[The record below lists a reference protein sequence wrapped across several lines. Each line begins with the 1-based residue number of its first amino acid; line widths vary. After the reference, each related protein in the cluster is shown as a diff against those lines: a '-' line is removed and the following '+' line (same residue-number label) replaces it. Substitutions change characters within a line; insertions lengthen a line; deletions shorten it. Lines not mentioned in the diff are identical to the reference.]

1 MKFKLP
7 SIRIQF
13 LILVQFLLIFSVL
26 FYRFYFIQN
35 FDHYEETINSL
46 DFEGTLNTVYQN
58 NKEFIPEIQFN
69 DFKQDF
75 EGLLGNI
82 KERQFAADSFRNEM
96 ELYSIYILT
105 FIIIFVF
112 LFTIFTFKLI
122 TGPLE
127 RLQSATQKLSRGN
140 LSIQIPE
147 SKYSPLNELI
157 LSFNSMVNELDQTRS
172 KLIATEKDTVWRE
185 MARAMAHEIKNPLT
199 PLQLTSERLEMKYLE
214 SHEDVLK
221 ILPRS
226 LEIIKEE
233 ISNLKRLTV
242 EFTKFARLPKAEPDE
257 FNLSECIL
265 DIVKSYEND
274 ANIQFKTEYS
284 QDVIYADKF
293 QLRQVLVNIIQNGIQ
308 ACDENPE
315 INIYVEEKN
324 KGYVSIYVSDNGK
337 GIPEKEISMI
347 FEPYFSKRKKGTG
360 LGLAIVKKIIEQH
373 GGDISVDSTVNV
385 GSTFCINLPIYK
397 SND

>member
-1 MKFKLP
+1 MKIKLP

-35 FDHYEETINSL
+35 FDRYEETINSL
-46 DFEGTLNTVYQN
+46 DFEGTLNNVYQN
-58 NKEFIPEIQFN
+58 NKEFIPEIQFT

-75 EGLLGNI
+75 ENLHRNI

-127 RLQSATQKLSRGN
+127 RLQSATQKLSKGN

-147 SKYSPLNELI
+147 SRYSPLNELI

-172 KLIATEKDTVWRE
+172 KLIATEKDAVWRE

-214 SHEDVLK
+214 SHDEALK

-242 EFTKFARLPKAEPDE
+242 EFTKFARLPKAEPEE
-257 FNLSECIL
+257 FKLSECIL
-265 DIVKSYEND
+265 DIIKSYEND
-274 ANIQFKTEYS
+274 ANIQFKTDYPQET
-284 QDVIYADKF
+284 IYADKF

-315 INIYVEEKN
+315 ITIYVEEKN
-324 KGYVSIYVSDNGK
+324 KGYISINVTDNGK
-337 GIPEKEISMI
+337 GIPEKEIPMI
-347 FEPYFSKRKKGTG
+347 FEPYYSKRKKGTG

-373 GGDISVDSTVNV
+373 GGDMSVDSTVND

>member
-1 MKFKLP
+1 MKIKLP

-35 FDHYEETINSL
+35 FDRYEETINSL
-46 DFEGTLNTVYQN
+46 DFEGTLNNVYQN
-58 NKEFIPEIQFN
+58 NKEFIPEIQFT

-75 EGLLGNI
+75 ENLHRNI

-127 RLQSATQKLSRGN
+127 RLQSATQKLSKGN

-147 SKYSPLNELI
+147 SRYSPLNELI

-214 SHEDVLK
+214 SHDEALK

-242 EFTKFARLPKAEPDE
+242 EFTKFARLPKAEPEE
-257 FNLSECIL
+257 FKLSECIL
-265 DIVKSYEND
+265 DIIKSYEND
-274 ANIQFKTEYS
+274 ANIQFKTDYPQET
-284 QDVIYADKF
+284 IYADKF

-315 INIYVEEKN
+315 ITIYVEEKN
-324 KGYVSIYVSDNGK
+324 KGYISINVTDNGK
-337 GIPEKEISMI
+337 GIPEKEIPMI
-347 FEPYFSKRKKGTG
+347 FEPYYSKRKKGTG

-373 GGDISVDSTVNV
+373 GGDMSVDSTVNV

>member
-1 MKFKLP
+1 MKIKLP

-35 FDHYEETINSL
+35 FDSYEETINSL
-46 DFEGTLNTVYQN
+46 DFEGTLNNVYQN
-58 NKEFIPEIQFN
+58 NKEFIPENQFEE
-69 DFKQDF
+69 FKQDF
-75 EGLLGNI
+75 EGLLGTI

-172 KLIATEKDTVWRE
+172 KLIASEKDIVWRE

-199 PLQLTSERLEMKYLE
+199 PLQLTSERLEMKYLQ
-214 SHEDVLK
+214 SHDDALE

-242 EFTKFARLPKAEPDE
+242 EFTKFARLPKAEPEE
-257 FNLSECIL
+257 FKLSECIS
-265 DIVKSYEND
+265 DIIKSYEND
-274 ANIQFKTEYS
+274 AVIQFKSDYLQEI
-284 QDVIYADKF
+284 IYADKF

-308 ACDENPE
+308 ACDGNPE
-315 INIYVEEKN
+315 INIYIKENEN
-324 KGYVSIYVSDNGK
+324 DFVSINVSDNGK

-373 GGDISVDSTVNV
+373 GGSISVDSTVNV
-385 GSTFCINLPIYK
+385 GSTFNIKLPIFK
-397 SND
+397 HND

>member
-1 MKFKLP
+1 M
-7 SIRIQF
+7 
-13 LILVQFLLIFSVL
+13 
-26 FYRFYFIQN
+26 
-35 FDHYEETINSL
+35 
-46 DFEGTLNTVYQN
+46 DFEGTLNNVYQN
-58 NKEFIPEIQFN
+58 NKEFIPEIQFT

-75 EGLLGNI
+75 ENLHRNI

-127 RLQSATQKLSRGN
+127 RLQSATQKLSKGN

-147 SKYSPLNELI
+147 SRYSPLNELI

-172 KLIATEKDTVWRE
+172 KLIATEKDAVWRE

-214 SHEDVLK
+214 SHDEALK

-242 EFTKFARLPKAEPDE
+242 EFTKFARLPKAEPEE
-257 FNLSECIL
+257 FKLSECIL
-265 DIVKSYEND
+265 DIIKSYEND
-274 ANIQFKTEYS
+274 ANIQFKTDYPQET
-284 QDVIYADKF
+284 IYADKF

-315 INIYVEEKN
+315 ITIYVEEKN
-324 KGYVSIYVSDNGK
+324 KGYISINVTDNGK
-337 GIPEKEISMI
+337 GIPEKEIPMI
-347 FEPYFSKRKKGTG
+347 FEPYYSKRKKGTG

-373 GGDISVDSTVNV
+373 GGDMSVDSTVNV